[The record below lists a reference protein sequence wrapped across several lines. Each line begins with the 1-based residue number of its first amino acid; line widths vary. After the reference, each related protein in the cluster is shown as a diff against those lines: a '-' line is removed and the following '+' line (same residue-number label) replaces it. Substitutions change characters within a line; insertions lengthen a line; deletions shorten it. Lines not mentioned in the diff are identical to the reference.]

1 MSFRPILQHITT
13 AATDGLASAS
23 SASNS
28 PKGATVEDSQ
38 EFIRSLAAMMSYRET
53 PSNFFSSKLRRKYP
67 IAETLSRSS
76 WSKILKGINNRRRSS
91 QSNDE
96 SLVLTWARP
105 FSEDA
110 AIRAAESSFSTFFS
124 KLLFTERTI
133 LSTDDDQLRLTS
145 TLVEDLG
152 FPRVNNPKKCFGP
165 VATGVV
171 SATTG
176 VVLSLRLSG
185 RGESALQTLKIL
197 CLHLSCK
204 PLIEQIRIGNTF
216 ALDRGYLSKAMIDFI
231 ASIGAKLIGTHKRV
245 MSYPFHFGDIEKLK
259 PGQSYVHEVGAKSI
273 YAAKR
278 TTTVGSSM
286 LAIAYRGGSGSVA
299 TLITNVPFLRIES
312 WVLQPKRVFI
322 GDRAEMMS
330 MVQQR
335 IHEKTI
341 PLTSAQG
348 GVDWHIVRSGS
359 LYCTSTL
366 AVVALRAYRDVEFEA
381 NETVNGIIP
390 QLLDIFGIRHRRGII
405 ESAPEP
411 HNEELRREELERKTV
426 DELKTMLRAR
436 DLMVS
441 GNKPVLVDRLLSES
455 SRRQETDDP
464 LRKLMNKWFM
474 KPVSSSAMKIGS
486 ANEEEVHVLY
496 IEVMLYCITHQHC
509 VVTDL

>member
-13 AATDGLASAS
+13 AATEGLAAR

-28 PKGATVEDSQ
+28 PEVATVEDSQ
-38 EFIRSLAAMMSYRET
+38 EFIRALAAMMSYCET

-76 WSKILKGINNRRRSS
+76 WSKILKGINIRSRSS
-91 QSNDE
+91 QSNDD

-110 AIRAAESSFSTFFS
+110 AIRSAESSFSTFFS
-124 KLLFTERTI
+124 KLLFTEKTI

-185 RGESALQTLKIL
+185 RGESALQTLQIL
-197 CLHLSCK
+197 CLHLSGK
-204 PLIEQIRIGNTF
+204 QHIDLIRIGNTF

-278 TTTVGSSM
+278 TTSAGTPM
-286 LAIAYRGGSGSVA
+286 FAIAYRGGSGSVA
-299 TLITNVPFLRIES
+299 TLITNVSFLRIES
-312 WVLQPKRVFI
+312 WVLHPKRVCI
-322 GDRAEMMS
+322 DDRDMMS

-335 IHEKTI
+335 IHDKTI
-341 PLTSAQG
+341 PVTSAQG

-366 AVVALRAYRDVEFEA
+366 AVVALRAYRDAEFEA
-381 NETVNGIIP
+381 DEAVNDIIP
-390 QLLDIFGIRHRRGII
+390 QLLDIVGIRHRRGIV
-405 ESAPEP
+405 ESAPES
-411 HNEELRREELERKTV
+411 HDEELRREELERNTV

-441 GNKPVLVDRLLSES
+441 GNKPVLVDRLLNES
-455 SRRQETDDP
+455 SRQETDDP
-464 LRKLMNKWFM
+464 LSKLMNKWFM
-474 KPVSSSAMKIGS
+474 KPVSSPAMKIGS
-486 ANEEEVHVLY
+486 ANEEKVHVLY
-496 IEVMLYCITHQHC
+496 MEVMLYCITPQHC